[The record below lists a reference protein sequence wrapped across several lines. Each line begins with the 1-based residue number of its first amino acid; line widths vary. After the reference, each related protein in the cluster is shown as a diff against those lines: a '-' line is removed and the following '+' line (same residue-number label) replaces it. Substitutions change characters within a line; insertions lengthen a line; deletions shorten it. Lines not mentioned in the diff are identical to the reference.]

1 MKRVVFNEP
10 MTYVEAIM
18 GENAN
23 KSAIKEELNAH
34 KKNNTWTLVPLP
46 KDRNLIGCKWV
57 FKIKENFTE
66 NNIRFKAR
74 LYAKDFS
81 QKADLGYTETFSLM
95 VRYDSSRLFLS
106 IAAHK
111 NLKIDQF
118 DIIAFINGTLSEEI
132 HAITERNQNKG

>member
-1 MKRVVFNEP
+1 
-10 MTYVEAIM
+10 
-18 GENAN
+18 
-23 KSAIKEELNAH
+23 
-34 KKNNTWTLVPLP
+34 LP

-81 QKADLGYTETFSLM
+81 QKAGLGYTETFSLM

-118 DIIAFINGTLSEEI
+118 DITAFINGTLSEEI